1 MIDGCRKYLESNARY
16 FIDVYEGNISSG
28 SPPTWPDGGDSSS
41 EPPMLITSE
50 AVDAHMSQEPSS
62 EDPISPGE
70 LREILAEVEGTT
82 PEAIEQGA
90 EEIEIAP
97 PNEAD
102 VIEQ

>member
-1 MIDGCRKYLESNARY
+1 
-16 FIDVYEGNISSG
+16 
-28 SPPTWPDGGDSSS
+28 
-41 EPPMLITSE
+41 MLMTTDT
-50 AVDAHMSQEPSS
+50 VDTHMSQESSS
-62 EDPISPGE
+62 EEPISPGE

-97 PNEAD
+97 PSEAD